1 MGKIKEYALYKG
13 DKFIDIGTKEYLAK
27 LLNVRKETIEFYAS
41 PTQLKRNK
49 IISQIKNIKQKK
61 RKDIRK
67 NHKHIKI

>member
-41 PTQLKRNK
+41 PTQLKRNRDNCYVVVR
-49 IISQIKNIKQKK
+49 IDDDE
-61 RKDIRK
+61 REE
-67 NHKHIKI
+67 

>member
-1 MGKIKEYALYKG
+1 MKKLVEYALYKG

-49 IISQIKNIKQKK
+49 DNGYVVVRIDDDE
-61 RKDIRK
+61 REE
-67 NHKHIKI
+67 

>member
-1 MGKIKEYALYKG
+1 MGKMKEYALYKG

-49 IISQIKNIKQKK
+49 DNCYVVVRIDDDEREK
-61 RKDIRK
+61 
-67 NHKHIKI
+67 

>member
-1 MGKIKEYALYKG
+1 MGKMKEYALYKG

-49 IISQIKNIKQKK
+49 GNCYVVMRI
-61 RKDIRK
+61 DDDEDEE
-67 NHKHIKI
+67 